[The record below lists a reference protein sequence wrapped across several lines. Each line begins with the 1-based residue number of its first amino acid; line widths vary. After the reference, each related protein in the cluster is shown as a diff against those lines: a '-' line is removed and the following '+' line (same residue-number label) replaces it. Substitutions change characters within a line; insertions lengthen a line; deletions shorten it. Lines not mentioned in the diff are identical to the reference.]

1 MEKKNQWNTGY
12 WIVALLLL
20 LSLQSYWQT
29 AKTVEPVPYSEFEK
43 ALDEGR
49 VAEVL
54 VSDRTVT
61 GRLKSPDSRG
71 KTTIVATRVEPDLA
85 DRLSKKDVPYARVL
99 ESTWPS
105 KPNRNRLKSQSTNF
119 NQEPKIMNIKQPQY
133 TFSALALAVVVG
145 LSGPALAQSAAGS
158 SPGAAA
164 PSAASKAAQPQVDD
178 KAAREADKKR
188 AELTQDAITALTKT
202 QEALT
207 LLDANKTKEALA
219 ALELASGKLEL
230 VLARDAKLALAPV
243 DVRVIT
249 HDIHA
254 NVESVKKAVKLSR
267 ELLGDG
273 EVQKARPIVANLAS
287 EIVIQTDNLP
297 MATYPAA
304 IKSAARLI
312 DSGKIDNAKAELA
325 RALNTLVVTSV
336 AFPLPVLR
344 AEAAMAKAEKLAET
358 DRRDAKQNEE
368 LSTLLSSVRTEIE
381 MAQILG
387 YGKKADFKPIFDQ
400 VKSIEQKSAGG
411 KSGKGWFD
419 ELKTRIQKLF

>member
-1 MEKKNQWNTGY
+1 M
-12 WIVALLLL
+12 
-20 LSLQSYWQT
+20 
-29 AKTVEPVPYSEFEK
+29 
-43 ALDEGR
+43 
-49 VAEVL
+49 
-54 VSDRTVT
+54 
-61 GRLKSPDSRG
+61 
-71 KTTIVATRVEPDLA
+71 
-85 DRLSKKDVPYARVL
+85 
-99 ESTWPS
+99 
-105 KPNRNRLKSQSTNF
+105 
-119 NQEPKIMNIKQPQY
+119 
-133 TFSALALAVVVG
+133 
-145 LSGPALAQSAAGS
+145 
-158 SPGAAA
+158 
-164 PSAASKAAQPQVDD
+164 
-178 KAAREADKKR
+178 
-188 AELTQDAITALTKT
+188 
-202 QEALT
+202 
-207 LLDANKTKEALA
+207 
-219 ALELASGKLEL
+219 
-230 VLARDAKLALAPV
+230 ARDAKLALAPV

-336 AFPLPVLR
+336 AFPLPCYGPKPRWQKLKSWPR
-344 AEAAMAKAEKLAET
+344 PTGAMPSRTKSSAPCCRPCA
-358 DRRDAKQNEE
+358 RR
-368 LSTLLSSVRTEIE
+368 SRWRRSWV
-381 MAQILG
+381 MV
-387 YGKKADFKPIFDQ
+387 KKADFKPIFDQ